1 MTLWS
6 SSPGYQHASK
16 EVDEHPE
23 TPRASSYSVTNG
35 ITSAY
40 LFNYAPLALITLP
53 NCLLFAVAGTMI
65 IIIFG
70 YSLYKDP
77 EKL

>member
-1 MTLWS
+1 MRQRNLT
-6 SSPGYQHASK
+6 
-16 EVDEHPE
+16 DEHPE
-23 TPRASSYSVTNG
+23 APIRASSYSATNG
-35 ITSAY
+35 ITSAC

-70 YSLYKDP
+70 HSLYKDS